1 MLLRIVMVHS
11 GAKGV
16 VVVTKG
22 GPNLFAPERIGTR
35 GQINPLSTPWPGVGV
50 QWSDCGTGIKCYVN
64 PCLSG

>member
-1 MLLRIVMVHS
+1 M
-11 GAKGV
+11 
-16 VVVTKG
+16 VVTKG

-50 QWSDCGTGIKCYVN
+50 ERSDCGTGIKCYVN

>member
-1 MLLRIVMVHS
+1 MLLRIVMVHC

-16 VVVTKG
+16 GGGEKR

-35 GQINPLSTPWPGVGV
+35 GQINPLSTPWHSVGLER
-50 QWSDCGTGIKCYVN
+50 SDCGAGIKCYVN